1 MAKIHKFQ
9 DDITKEV
16 ADSFRGEISIDCEA
30 TGLDIPQRDSLSLV
44 QICDQNGVVYIVQP
58 DRKNY
63 KAPNLVK
70 VLEDASIL
78 KIGHYLRFD
87 KSALEF
93 FLKCKIKNIFDNDA
107 QKHGKSLF
115 GCNKTINMPD
125 QLHKVTF
132 DLILIAR

>member
-16 ADSFRGEISIDCEA
+16 ANSLKESIAIDTEA
-30 TGLDIPQRDSLSLV
+30 TGLQIPERDKLSLI
-44 QICDQNGVVYIVQP
+44 QICDQNGVVYIIQP

-93 FLKCKIKNIFDNDA
+93 FLNAK
-107 QKHGKSLF
+107 
-115 GCNKTINMPD
+115 
-125 QLHKVTF
+125 
-132 DLILIAR
+132 